1 MKIVTEFP
9 REVEVREEGVWIPMP
24 DGVRLAARIWLPA
37 DAERDPVPA
46 LLEYLP
52 YRKRDMTRRRD
63 EPMHHYLAGH
73 GYASV
78 RVDLRGAGDSFGV
91 MHDEYAPQEQDD
103 AVEVIAW
110 LAAQPW
116 CSGEVGMFGIS
127 WGGFNSLQVAAR
139 RPPALKAI
147 ITSCSTDDRYRDDM
161 HYAGGCLLNDNSD
174 WGTTFF
180 SILPLPGD
188 PQIMGEGWRENWRD
202 RLENAPCPIETWLRH
217 QCRDDYWRHGSVNE
231 DYAAIQCPV
240 FAVGGWLDGYSNAI
254 PRLLASLGVPRLG
267 LIGPHAH
274 QFGHSERA
282 PGPAIGFLQESLRW
296 WDHWLKG
303 RDTGIMEEPML
314 RAYMAED
321 LPAAAHYARCPGRW
335 VAETTWPSPRI
346 ETRTFHLDR
355 EGLDVVRGEEHAL
368 SHCSAQSVG
377 LSSGE
382 WCPYG
387 TGGEGAEFPDD
398 QRADDARSLVFDGP
412 VLEAPLEILGAPEAE
427 LALSVD
433 RPLALVC
440 VRLNDVKP
448 DGSVARVSY
457 GLLNLTH
464 REDHAAAR
472 ALEPGRRYEVRV
484 PLNDIAYSFSAGHRM
499 RVSVSTTYWPM
510 VWPSPEPVTLTLFT
524 GVSRLALP
532 VRPREGAPAC
542 APFAAPQEGPAMPC
556 REVEEPSSRNCV
568 IRDLNARRIE
578 VRSERGDG
586 LIEVAEHG
594 IAFGR
599 NTVERM
605 SIREDD
611 PLSAETEMRITGT
624 MAREAWR
631 VEVDARTVLSASADA
646 FELRADLDVRENG
659 ARVHCRSWNLSIPRD
674 GV

>member
-1 MKIVTEFP
+1 MRTVTEFP
-9 REVEVREEGVWIPMP
+9 RDVEVREEGVWTPMS
-24 DGVRLAARIWLPA
+24 DGVRLAARVWLPA

-63 EPMHHYLAGH
+63 EPMHHYFAGH

-91 MHDEYAPQEQDD
+91 MHDEYAMQEQDD

-116 CSGEVGMFGIS
+116 CTGEVGMFGIS

-147 ITSCSTDDRYRDDM
+147 ITSCSTDDRYTDDM

-188 PQIMGEGWRENWRD
+188 PRIMGEGWRENWRA
-202 RLENAPCPIETWLRH
+202 RLESAPCPVETWLRH
-217 QCRDDYWRHGSVNE
+217 QCRDDYWKHGSVNE
-231 DYAAIQCPV
+231 DYGAIQCPV
-240 FAVGGWLDGYSNAI
+240 FAVGGWLDGYSSAI
-254 PRLLASLGVPRLG
+254 PRLLTHLGVPRLG

-274 QFGHSERA
+274 QFGHSGRA
-282 PGPAIGFLQESLRW
+282 PGPAIGFLQECLRW

-303 RDTGIMEEPML
+303 RDTGIMAEPML
-314 RAYMAED
+314 RAYMGED
-321 LPAAAHYARCPGRW
+321 VPAASHYAHCPGRW
-335 VAETTWPSPRI
+335 VAESTWPSPRI
-346 ETRTFHLDR
+346 EIRSLHLNR
-355 EGLDVVRGEEHAL
+355 SGLGETAESERAL
-368 SHCSAQSVG
+368 LHRSPQSVG
-377 LSSGE
+377 LAAGE

-387 TGGEGAEFPDD
+387 TGGEGAEFPGD
-398 QRADDARSLVFDGP
+398 QRIDDARSLVFDGP
-412 VLEAPLEILGAPEAE
+412 VLEAPLEILGAPEAV

-440 VRLNDVKP
+440 VRLNDLKP
-448 DGSVARVSY
+448 DGSVTRVSY

-464 REDHAAAR
+464 RDGHDSAR
-472 ALEPGRRYEVRV
+472 PLAPGERYTVRV
-484 PLNDIAYSFSAGHRM
+484 PLNDIAYSFRAGHRL

-510 VWPSPEPVTLTLFT
+510 VWPSPEPVTLTLFA
-524 GVSRLALP
+524 GASRLALP
-532 VRPREGAPAC
+532 VRPREGEPAC
-542 APFAAPQEGPAMPC
+542 APFAAPEEGPPMPS
-556 REVEEPSSRNCV
+556 RQLEEPSSRNCV
-568 IRDLNARRIE
+568 IHDLNARRIE

-586 LIEVAEHG
+586 LYEVEEHG

-605 SIREDD
+605 SISEED
-611 PLSAETEMRITGT
+611 PLAAETEMRITCT
-624 MAREAWR
+624 MARADWR
-631 VEVDARTVLSASADA
+631 VEVEARTRVEASADA
-646 FELRADLDVRENG
+646 FRLRADLDVHENG
-659 ARVHCRSWNLSIPRD
+659 TRVHCRTWDLSIPRD

>member
-1 MKIVTEFP
+1 MKTVTEFP
-9 REVEVREEGVWIPMP
+9 REVQAREEGMWIPMS

-63 EPMHHYLAGH
+63 EPLHHYFAGH

-91 MHDEYAPQEQDD
+91 MHDEYAKQEQDD

-110 LAAQPW
+110 LAEQPW
-116 CSGEVGMFGIS
+116 CTGAVGMFGIS

-147 ITSCSTDDRYRDDM
+147 ITSCSTDDRYTDDM

-188 PQIMGEGWRENWRD
+188 PQVMGEGWRENWRQ
-202 RLENAPCPIETWLRH
+202 RLESAPCPIETWLRH
-217 QCRDDYWRHGSVNE
+217 QCRDEYWKHGSVNE
-231 DYAAIQCPV
+231 DYEAIQCAV
-240 FAVGGWLDGYSNAI
+240 FAVGGWLDGYSSAI
-254 PRLLASLGVPRLG
+254 PRLLSNLEVPRLG

-274 QFGHSERA
+274 QFGHSERP
-282 PGPAIGFLQESLRW
+282 PGPAIGFLQECLRW

-314 RAYMAED
+314 RAYMGED
-321 LPAAAHYARCPGRW
+321 IPAAPHYEHCPGRW
-335 VAETTWPSPRI
+335 VAEATWPSPRS
-346 ETRTFHLDR
+346 ENRTLHLNR
-355 EGLDVVRGEEHAL
+355 TGLESEAGAEHPL
-368 SHCSAQSVG
+368 SHCSPQSVG
-377 LSSGE
+377 LAAGE

-387 TGGEGAEFPDD
+387 TGGEGAEFPGD
-398 QRADDARSLVFDGP
+398 QRVDDARSLVFDGP
-412 VLEAPLEILGAPEAE
+412 VLDAPLEILGAPEAA
-427 LALSVD
+427 LAFSVD
-433 RPLALVC
+433 RPLAFVC

-448 DGSVARVSY
+448 DGSVNRVTY

-464 REDHAAAR
+464 REGHAAASP
-472 ALEPGRRYEVRV
+472 LVPGQRYEVRV
-484 PLNDIAYSFSAGHRM
+484 PLNDIAYSLRAGHRV
-499 RVSVSTTYWPM
+499 RVSISTTYWPM

-524 GVSRLALP
+524 GTSTLNLP
-532 VRPREGAPAC
+532 VRPREGEPAC
-542 APFAAPQEGPAMPC
+542 APFEEPEEGPSMPY
-556 REVEEPSSRNCV
+556 RQVEEPSSRNRA
-568 IRDLNARRIE
+568 IHDMNARHIE
-578 VRSERGDG
+578 VCSERGDG
-586 LIEVAEHG
+586 LFEIEEHG

-605 SIREDD
+605 VIREDD
-611 PLSAETEMRITGT
+611 PLSAETEMRLTCT
-624 MAREAWR
+624 MAREEWC
-631 VEVDARTVLSASADA
+631 VEVDARTRVTASRDA
-646 FELRADLDVRENG
+646 FELRADLDVHENG
-659 ARVHCRSWNLSIPRD
+659 ARVHCRTWNLSIPRD